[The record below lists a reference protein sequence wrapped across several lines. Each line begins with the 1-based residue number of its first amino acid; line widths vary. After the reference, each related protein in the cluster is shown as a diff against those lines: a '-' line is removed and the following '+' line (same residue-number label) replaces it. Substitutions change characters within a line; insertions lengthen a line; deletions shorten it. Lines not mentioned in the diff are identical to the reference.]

1 MLLNN
6 IDEAKL
12 FKKEKNDWI
21 KLYHKTL
28 QGIETII
35 DVQRQVKNIIK
46 MAEETNTTITEIERN
61 ILKASVNNW
70 IMNATNILS
79 ISEDLWTLIQSDIE
93 NQVYQI
99 QQILDELNEYKE
111 RGNKYVDN
119 NIEKIQELYRDEEIK
134 KELKGKEI

>member
-1 MLLNN
+1 M
-6 IDEAKL
+6 
-12 FKKEKNDWI
+12 
-21 KLYHKTL
+21 
-28 QGIETII
+28 
-35 DVQRQVKNIIK
+35 
-46 MAEETNTTITEIERN
+46 ERN

-93 NQVYQI
+93 NRVYQI

-134 KELKGKEI
+134 KEFKVKEKGIQDKEVLLFKPYKELTKSDTNSSFIQDKVNNLEKYMKFV

>member
-6 IDEAKL
+6 IYEAKL

-35 DVQRQVKNIIK
+35 DVQRQVKNIMK

-93 NQVYQI
+93 N
-99 QQILDELNEYKE
+99 
-111 RGNKYVDN
+111 
-119 NIEKIQELYRDEEIK
+119 
-134 KELKGKEI
+134 